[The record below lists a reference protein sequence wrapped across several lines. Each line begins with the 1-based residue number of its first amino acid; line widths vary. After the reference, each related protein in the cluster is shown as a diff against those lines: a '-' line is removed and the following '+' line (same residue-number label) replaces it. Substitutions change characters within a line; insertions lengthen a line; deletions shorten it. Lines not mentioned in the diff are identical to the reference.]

1 VKDVT
6 GNPEHDSNTF
16 KRVPRGQ
23 SLEVTFQD
31 GEKIA
36 GTTETYSHNDVGF
49 FLSPADPDSNN
60 VRIFVV
66 NKNVREV
73 KLFM

>member
-1 VKDVT
+1 
-6 GNPEHDSNTF
+6 
-16 KRVPRGQ
+16 
-23 SLEVTFQD
+23 VTFQD